1 MAGIERM
8 TSRLVAALFALLL
21 SAHAGIAQA
30 NWVTAGTLTCTMASG
45 WGWVLASSRPLRCT
59 FTSSSNVGETYTGS
73 IDKIGVDIGYTD
85 STTIE
90 WLVLASAGVAGP
102 GALSGV
108 YVGATGSAAVGGGVG
123 AHVLFGGGQ
132 SIALQPVSFQS
143 GTGLDVAAGLAMM
156 SLTFG
161 GTQAP

>member
-1 MAGIERM
+1 MKGRSA
-8 TSRLVAALFALLL
+8 VALFALLL
-21 SAHAGIAQA
+21 SANAAAAQPTGTT
-30 NWVTAGTLTCTMASG
+30 VGTLTCTMASG

-59 FTSSSNVGETYTGS
+59 FLSSSNVSESYTG
-73 IDKIGVDIGYTD
+73 KIEKFGVDIGYTD
-85 STTIE
+85 GTTIE
-90 WLVLASAGVAGP
+90 WLVLAPAMVPGP

-143 GTGLDVAAGLAMM
+143 GTGFDVAAGLAMV
-156 SLTFG
+156 SLSFDG
-161 GTQAP
+161 AHAH